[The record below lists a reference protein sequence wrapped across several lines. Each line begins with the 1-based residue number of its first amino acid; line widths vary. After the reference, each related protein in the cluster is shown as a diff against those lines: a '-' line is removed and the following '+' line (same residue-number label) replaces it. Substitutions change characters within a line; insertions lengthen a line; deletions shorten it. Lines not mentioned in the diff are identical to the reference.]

1 VKTQLSLCLGTDPG
15 APVWGYSR
23 GCVPWA
29 KGPTYAR
36 PGRRPGRIHGK
47 SRRALK
53 GRVNASL
60 SLYAPLQGSLPICV
74 PPRALPWAGIRRA
87 FGPQKPSG
95 SQSGVRRLTGCRSLG
110 TDPGAPVWGYSQGC
124 VPWAK
129 GPTYASP
136 GQRPGRIHGKSRRAL
151 KGRVNASASLY
162 APLQGSLSICVPPRA
177 LPWAGMRRAFGPQK
191 PSGSQSGVR
200 RLTGCRSLGTDP
212 GASLRALPGM
222 RRAFGPQKPSGSQS
236 GVRRLTGSV
245 PRRPARST
253 RRPLFDVRPLRVCRC
268 GCCSGFCGRGRWRK
282 PIR

>member
-1 VKTQLSLCLGTDPG
+1 MEAAVWGQTPEPRKEFQGVKTQLSLCLGTDPG
-15 APVWGYSR
+15 APVWRYSR
-23 GCVPWA
+23 
-29 KGPTYAR
+29 
-36 PGRRPGRIHGK
+36 
-47 SRRALK
+47 
-53 GRVNASL
+53 
-60 SLYAPLQGSLPICV
+60 
-74 PPRALPWAGIRRA
+74 
-87 FGPQKPSG
+87 
-95 SQSGVRRLTGCRSLG
+95 
-110 TDPGAPVWGYSQGC
+110 GC

-162 APLQGSLSICVPPRA
+162 APLQGSPPVCVPPRA

-212 GASLRALPGM
+212 GASLW
-222 RRAFGPQKPSGSQS
+222 
-236 GVRRLTGSV
+236 RRLTGSV
-245 PRRPARST
+245 PRRRARST